1 MHQPMGPP
9 DEPADELRKF
19 QGRPDSMR
27 CHWCNRTKE
36 DAVQGGRVLARLCPH
51 CDVPEGV
58 S

>member
-1 MHQPMGPP
+1 MHQPIDPPP
-9 DEPADELRKF
+9 DELTKF

-36 DAVQGGRVLARLCPH
+36 DVVDHGHVLARVCPH

-58 S
+58 R